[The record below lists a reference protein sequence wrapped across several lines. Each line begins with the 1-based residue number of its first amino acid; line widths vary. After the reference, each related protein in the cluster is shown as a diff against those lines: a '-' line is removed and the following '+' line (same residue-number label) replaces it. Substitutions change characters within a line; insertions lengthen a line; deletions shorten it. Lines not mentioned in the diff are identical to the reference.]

1 MMNACHSGVH
11 LKQPGRFEG
20 IDVMGYDGSFFAGR
34 PEDPDHIKSGRMLQQ
49 IVTAEVGQSR
59 LADSSLFVGVDRFG
73 WQTRLVGATRF
84 YFDNDHR
91 LLFCR
96 NQVELTV
103 FV

>member
-1 MMNACHSGVH
+1 MMNRCGSGVH

-20 IDVMGYDGSFFAGR
+20 VDVVGYDGSFLAGR
-34 PEDPDHIKSGRMLQQ
+34 PEDPDHIKPGRVLQE
-49 IVTAEVGQSR
+49 IVTTKVGQSR
-59 LADSSLFVGVDRFG
+59 PADSSLFFGVDRFG

-96 NQVELTV
+96 NQVQLTV